1 MNNMLEIL
9 GEMYYIDLKKVG
21 DAVDLKSS
29 EESDN
34 TDLTVNVVSF
44 EVIKM
49 MLEIIMTERDEIDE
63 TLGIRS
69 AEKLSIPFKLAFNT
83 LLRHE
88 ILKHL

>member
-1 MNNMLEIL
+1 MVEVL
-9 GEMYYIDLKKVG
+9 GEMYYIDLKSVG
-21 DAVDLKSS
+21 AAVDLKPS
-29 EESDN
+29 EDSDG

-63 TLGIRS
+63 TLGVRS
-69 AEKLSIPFKLAFNT
+69 VEKLSIPFKLAFNT
-83 LLRHE
+83 LLKHE

>member
-1 MNNMLEIL
+1 MDNMLEIL

-69 AEKLSIPFKLAFNT
+69 AEKLSIRFKLAFNT

>member
-1 MNNMLEIL
+1 MLEIL

>member
-1 MNNMLEIL
+1 MLEIL
-9 GEMYYIDLKKVG
+9 GESYYIDLKKVG

-34 TDLTVNVVSF
+34 ADLTVNVVSF

>member
-1 MNNMLEIL
+1 MDNMLEIL

-49 MLEIIMTERDEIDE
+49 MLEIIYP
-63 TLGIRS
+63 
-69 AEKLSIPFKLAFNT
+69 KHPWIPP
-83 LLRHE
+83 
-88 ILKHL
+88 

>member
-1 MNNMLEIL
+1 MLEIL

-34 TDLTVNVVSF
+34 TDLTINVVSF

>member
-1 MNNMLEIL
+1 MDNMLEIL